1 MRKIYATL
9 LAAFVTIAALAQQD
23 AMYSMYMFNGLF
35 LNPAY
40 AGSHEVISATAIYR
54 HQWAGFDGAPRT
66 FNASIHAPFKRDQ
79 YALGA
84 TIMNDRLGL
93 TNMFSITPAFSYRIK
108 VRKSRICLGV
118 QAGFT
123 YYQQRNS
130 DAVLPDGFTSDQIFS
145 VNQNLPLFNVGFGI
159 YVYGKR
165 YFIGVSVPHLI
176 PNSLNG
182 PFSLAKAGEQVAK
195 QYNHYLLTAGYVF
208 GKDGAIVKVKPTF
221 LMKYVQGD
229 RRNLPQ
235 FDFILKLFFI
245 DRMWVGAGW
254 RLGGDYQR
262 WRGESIIGMIEAKVT
277 PQLRIGYA
285 YDATLSRTNPYHGG
299 THEIMVG
306 YDFSYNRKRFVTPR
320 YVKYF

>member
-9 LAAFVTIAALAQQD
+9 LAAMISVGVFAQQD
-23 AMYSMYMFNGLF
+23 AIYSMYMFNGLF

-40 AGSHEVISATAIYR
+40 AGSHEVISTVAIYR

-93 TNMFSITPAFSYRIK
+93 TNMFSITPSFSYRIK
-108 VRKSRICLGV
+108 VKKSRICLGV

-123 YYQQRNS
+123 YYEQRNS
-130 DAVLPDGFTSDQIFS
+130 DARPPDQFTSDPIFS
-145 VNQNLPLFNVGFGI
+145 VNQNMPLFNVGFGI

-165 YFIGVSVPHLI
+165 YFIGASVPHLI

-182 PFSLAKAGEQVAK
+182 RFSLAAAGEQVAK
-195 QYNHYLLTAGYVF
+195 QYNHYLLTAGYLF

-221 LMKYVQGD
+221 LMKYVQGN

-235 FDFILKLFFI
+235 FDFNLNLLFI
-245 DRMWVGAGW
+245 DRLWVGAGW

-285 YDATLSRTNPYHGG
+285 YDATLSRTNPYQSG
-299 THEIMVG
+299 THEIMLG
-306 YDFSYNRKRFVTPR
+306 YDFSYNKKRFVTPR

>member
-1 MRKIYATL
+1 MQRYFL
-9 LAAFVTIAALAQQD
+9 LASLITMLNLANAQQD

-40 AGSHEVISATAIYR
+40 AGSHEVISAMAIYR

-93 TNMFSITPAFSYRIK
+93 TNMFSVIPAFSYRIK
-108 VRKSRICLGV
+108 VRKSRICLGI
-118 QAGFT
+118 QTGFT

-130 DAVLPDGFTSDQIFS
+130 DAILPDGLDVDQVFS

-159 YVYGKR
+159 YIYGKR
-165 YFIGVSVPHLI
+165 YFIGASVPHLI
-176 PNSLNG
+176 PNSLREEFN
-182 PFSLAKAGEQVAK
+182 LVKAGEKVAR
-195 QYNHYLLTAGYVF
+195 QYNHYLLTAGYIF
-208 GKDGAIVKVKPTF
+208 GKDGNIVKVKPTF

-235 FDFILKLFFI
+235 FDFNLNFLFI
-245 DRMWVGAGW
+245 ERLWIGGGW
-254 RLGGDYQR
+254 RLGGDYDR
-262 WRGESIIGMIEAKVT
+262 WRGESAIAMLEAKIT
-277 PQLRIGYA
+277 PQLRVGYA
-285 YDATLSRTNPYHGG
+285 YDITLNRTNPYQGG
-299 THEIMVG
+299 THEIMLG